1 MHANISWP
9 RQYVQFT
16 RIRRVYLISLTY
28 VHSYPSGFEAT
39 TLIKAYVAWCIL
51 VFDSQSIKEEK
62 IMEAEW
68 TTNSHQICLKTLKND
83 SFDYY
88 LVHKKFKYFRV
99 NFWMFSLFI
108 LIQSSS
114 FHRGKYGIKNG
125 HDHWGLSLVFLT
137 SIGKASRSCILFC
150 ILTKNIVVISSP
162 IIKNSLQVKSHE

>member
-1 MHANISWP
+1 MTYKSCLCVVQSYLVSIFEWPSWCGDTKQRSSFTYMHANISWP

-99 NFWMFSLFI
+99 NFWIFFSFYLDTELFI
-108 LIQSSS
+108 S
-114 FHRGKYGIKNG
+114 
-125 HDHWGLSLVFLT
+125 
-137 SIGKASRSCILFC
+137 
-150 ILTKNIVVISSP
+150 
-162 IIKNSLQVKSHE
+162 